1 VGEQAVY
8 VYGRV
13 YVFMSM
19 YVFLG
24 VCVCLYGHVCI
35 YWFVCIC
42 MFMGLEEGVATH
54 SSILAWRIPWTEEF
68 GRLQCIG
75 LQRVRHDRSGLAH
88 MHVFMAMCVYVC
100 VFMGMCVYMGVCVCV
115 SRGMCMCG
123 ICR

>member
-1 VGEQAVY
+1 MGEQAVY

-54 SSILAWRIPWTEEF
+54 SSILPWRIPWTEEF
-68 GRLQCIG
+68 GRLQSVG
-75 LQRVRHDRSGLAH
+75 SQKSQTRLSD
-88 MHVFMAMCVYVC
+88 
-100 VFMGMCVYMGVCVCV
+100 
-115 SRGMCMCG
+115 
-123 ICR
+123 